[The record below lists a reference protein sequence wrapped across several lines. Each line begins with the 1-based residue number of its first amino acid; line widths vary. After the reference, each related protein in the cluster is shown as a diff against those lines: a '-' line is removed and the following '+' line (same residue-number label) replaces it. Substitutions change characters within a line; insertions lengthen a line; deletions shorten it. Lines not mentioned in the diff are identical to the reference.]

1 MSVWKPGPP
10 SCFMHFFQLKNVKL
24 LNVHCYLLQDASNCC
39 FCLIFFSIYCFV
51 NHVSFLKCL
60 WAGQTLLPCNCCV
73 AQLNCGNL
81 FFLSLL
87 KGLRSRKLMI
97 VYNHYYATSNKL
109 CRDNICEVFFWRH
122 LMDRALGLH
131 SAKSLNWSGLSAREH
146 SSSPSI
152 SIDGF

>member
-1 MSVWKPGPP
+1 MSIATCYKMLPIVAFV
-10 SCFMHFFQLKNVKL
+10 SFF
-24 LNVHCYLLQDASNCC
+24 
-39 FCLIFFSIYCFV
+39 FIYCFV

-73 AQLNCGNL
+73 VQLNCGNL

-109 CRDNICEVFFWRH
+109 CRDNICEVFFE
-122 LMDRALGLH
+122 GT
-131 SAKSLNWSGLSAREH
+131 
-146 SSSPSI
+146 
-152 SIDGF
+152 